1 MQGYIILV
9 SLTAM
14 ILGVAG
20 RSVQLKKLGI
30 KAISFGEKDKM
41 DFILP
46 PFVLLYFYLILANVF
61 HWPRFGAVFTTNAIT
76 PWIGAVLCAF
86 APLMFYWGLHSFGK
100 SFRVGLDEGE
110 PGKLISGGAFGV
122 TRNPLYIAFFSM
134 LLGVFF
140 IFPTWVFFTYL
151 MVALW
156 RIDRQVGLEE
166 NSLRKVYGQEYND
179 YCEKVR
185 RYL

>member
-1 MQGYIILV
+1 MQGYVILV

-14 ILGVAG
+14 ILGVAL
-20 RSVQLKKLGI
+20 RSAQLKKLGI
-30 KAISFGEKDKM
+30 KAVHFGEMDKK
-41 DFILP
+41 DFIIP

-61 HWPRFGAVFTTNAIT
+61 HWPSFDTVFTANAFT
-76 PWIGAVLCAF
+76 PWLGAALCAF
-86 APLMFYWGLHSFGK
+86 APIMFYWGLHSFGK

-110 PGKLISGGAFGV
+110 PGKLISGGAFAV
-122 TRNPLYIAFFSM
+122 TRNPLYIAFFAM
-134 LLGVFF
+134 LLGVFL
-140 IFPTWVFFTYL
+140 IFSTWVFFAYL
-151 MVALW
+151 VVGLW
-156 RIDRQVGLEE
+156 RVDRQVGLEE